1 MKLASLKD
9 RTRDGK
15 LVVVSRDLTRYIS
28 ARPIASNLQDA
39 LDDWLHVAPRLADL
53 AHGLEVG
60 AVPSERFR
68 EHDAHSP
75 LPRAYQRVGSLAF
88 VNHVELVRRAHKVAL
103 PETLQTE
110 PLMYQG
116 CSDVF
121 PDPRGPI
128 LAASE
133 DYGIDI
139 EGEVAVI
146 VGDVPMGAS
155 REEAA
160 AAIRLVMLGNVI
172 TLRRLISGE
181 LARGFGFLQSRPPSA
196 FSPVAV
202 TPDELGA
209 AWNGGKLHLPLKVAL
224 NGKLFGKPN
233 AGTGMT
239 FDFPALI
246 AYAAKTRP
254 LAAGTIISS
263 GAISNRGPGGGPE
276 KAIADGGLGYS
287 SIAEM
292 RAVEILQQG
301 EPKTPL
307 LKFGDTVRIEM
318 KDADGHSVF
327 GAIEQT
333 IEPVRT
339 AGE

>member
-15 LVVVSRDLTRYIS
+15 LVVVSRDVTRYIT
-28 ARPIASNLQDA
+28 ARPIASTLQDA

-53 AHGLEVG
+53 AYSLEVG

-75 LPRAYQRVGSLAF
+75 LPRAYQWVGGAAF
-88 VNHVELVRRAHKVAL
+88 VNHVEVVRKAHKVPL
-103 PETLQTE
+103 PETLLTE
-110 PLMYQG
+110 PLLYQG
-116 CSDVF
+116 CSGVF
-121 PDPRGPI
+121 LDPRAPI
-128 LAASE
+128 VAASE

-139 EGEVAVI
+139 EGEVAVV

-160 AAIRLVMLGNVI
+160 AAICLVMLAN
-172 TLRRLISGE
+172 TLAFRALISGD
-181 LARGFGFLQSRPPSA
+181 LDKGFRFFQSRPPSA
-196 FSPVAV
+196 YSPVAV

-209 AWNGGKLHLPLKVAL
+209 AWQGGKLHLPLNVAL
-224 NGKLFGKPN
+224 NGKLIGKAN

-246 AYAAKTRP
+246 VHAAKTRP
-254 LAAGTIISS
+254 LAAGTIIGS
-263 GAISNRGPGGGPE
+263 GPVSNRDADGEPG

-287 SIAEM
+287 SLGEL
-292 RAVEILQQG
+292 RAAEILQQG
-301 EPKTPL
+301 GPKTPL

-318 KDADGHSVF
+318 NDADGHSLF

-333 IEPVRT
+333 IEPKRT
-339 AGE
+339 AGA